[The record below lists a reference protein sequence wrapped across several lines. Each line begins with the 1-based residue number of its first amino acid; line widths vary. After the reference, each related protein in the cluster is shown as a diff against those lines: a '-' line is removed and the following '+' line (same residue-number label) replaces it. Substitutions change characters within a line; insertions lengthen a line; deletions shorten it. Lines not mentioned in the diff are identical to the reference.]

1 MHRAIGWEDLQYI
14 LAVAENGSL
23 ANAARVLKVN
33 HTTVLRR
40 INAFE
45 EAHGLRLFERLPTGY
60 TLTAGGEELL
70 AAARTM
76 SDVVTTLERKLAGQD
91 LRIEGGLR
99 LTTTDTLIA
108 SVLPEIL
115 SRFHGAHPGVRVE
128 VSTTNLLA
136 NLTRRDADV
145 AIRPANNPPETLIGR
160 RISEI
165 AFALYTSSDFIAR
178 HGRSEDLKAYRW
190 LAPDD
195 TLSGSSIALWMK
207 SALPGADIVLRA
219 DSLVTLRQA
228 AIAGVGVA
236 ALPCY
241 LGDNTPGLTRLLPEP
256 FAPMATS
263 LWILTHEDLRR
274 TARVNAFVGFFSKAL
289 SELRPLFEGRASR
302 AVDPAG

>member
-14 LAVAENGSL
+14 LAVADNGSL
-23 ANAARVLKVN
+23 ANAARALKVN

-70 AAARTM
+70 AAARAM
-76 SDVVTTLERKLAGQD
+76 RDVVTTLERKLAGQD
-91 LRIEGGLR
+91 LRIEGSLR
-99 LTTTDTLIA
+99 LTTTDTLVA

-115 SRFHGAHPGVRVE
+115 SRFHAAHPGVRVE
-128 VSTTNLLA
+128 VSSTNLLA

-145 AIRPANNPPETLIGR
+145 ALRPANNPPETLIGR

-165 AFALYTSSDFIAR
+165 AVYAAPDVIAR
-178 HGRSEDLKAYRW
+178 HGRSENLKAYRW

-195 TLSGSSIALWMK
+195 TLSGSSVALWMK

-228 AIAGVGVA
+228 AIAGVGVT

-241 LGDNTPGLTRLLPEP
+241 LGDNTPGLVRLLPEP
-256 FAPMATS
+256 FTPMATS

-274 TARVNAFVGFFSKAL
+274 TARVNAFVEFISRAL
-289 SELRPLFEGRASR
+289 SDLSPLFEGRA
-302 AVDPAG
+302 